1 MTTVDVAASS
11 SSRKFFYGWT
21 IVGAGFFA
29 NIASAFALASTLS
42 IFLKPLTAELGVSRG
57 VFSLLR
63 SGEGIIGALVAPFV
77 GTLVDRHGGRWLIA
91 IGTTIV
97 AVGYFL
103 LSHVETF
110 TEFTFVR
117 LSFVTLGDAM
127 MGSMVVNIVI
137 AQWFL
142 RRRGRALA
150 LSSMGVGFAK
160 VCMPVVAATLILWFG
175 WRQTWVVFGFVTL
188 VLGVVPSLLFIRRSP
203 EEMGLYPDGAQGPI
217 DWNDGTTKRRRSTAP
232 ELALNEDVV
241 WTRGEVIRTQ
251 AFWLLVITFGIASM
265 GVTGLNLHVFSYVTD
280 LGYPA
285 VIAATVMSVIASMQL
300 ASPLVWGIVAEHI
313 DVRIAA
319 MLRFV
324 IQGIG
329 LGLAILTANLF
340 CLYAGF
346 FLYGIGLGGNMVL
359 PEILWANYFGRR
371 SLGTVRGLGLLISQ
385 VLAAIGP
392 PFFGFLFDLTHG
404 YGLSFAIFGAAL
416 ITSAFL
422 SLMLQPPTKPAGSG
436 LEFRVE
442 PGPGSAKLK
451 TVHRTALTDRCAS
464 PIASEQS
471 TEKGSGHDH

>member
-1 MTTVDVAASS
+1 MTTVDVAASP

-91 IGTTIV
+91 IGTAIV

-103 LSHVETF
+103 LGHVETF
-110 TEFTFVR
+110 TQFTFVR

-160 VCMPVVAATLILWFG
+160 VCMPVVAASLILWFG
-175 WRQTWVVFGFVTL
+175 WRQTWVVFGLVTL

-217 DWNDGTTKRRRSTAP
+217 DWNEDTMKRRKSAP
-232 ELALNEDVV
+232 ELALNEDAV
-241 WTRGEVIRTQ
+241 WTRGEVMRTQ
-251 AFWLLVITFGIASM
+251 SFWLLVITFGIASM

-392 PFFGFLFDLTHG
+392 PFFGFLYDLTHG

-422 SLMLQPPTKPAGSG
+422 SLMLQPPRKS
-436 LEFRVE
+436 
-442 PGPGSAKLK
+442 
-451 TVHRTALTDRCAS
+451 
-464 PIASEQS
+464 
-471 TEKGSGHDH
+471 

>member
-1 MTTVDVAASS
+1 MTTVGAAAGS

-21 IVGAGFFA
+21 IVGVGFLA
-29 NIASAFALASTLS
+29 NVASSFALASTLS
-42 IFLKPLTAELGVSRG
+42 VFLKPLTVDLGISRG

-63 SGEGIIGALVAPFV
+63 SGEAIIGAGVAPFI
-77 GTLVDRHGGRWLIA
+77 GTVVDRHGGRWLIA
-91 IGTTIV
+91 IGTAVV
-97 AVGYFL
+97 AAGYL
-103 LSHVETF
+103 MLGHVESF
-110 TEFTFVR
+110 SQFALVR
-117 LSFVTLGDAM
+117 LTLVTLGDAM

-160 VCMPVVAATLILWFG
+160 VCMPIFAASLMVWIG
-175 WRQTWVVFGFVTL
+175 WRQTWIVFALVTL
-188 VLGVVPSLLFIRRSP
+188 ALAVGPALLFIRRSP
-203 EEMGLYPDGAQGPI
+203 EEMGLLPDGAQEPI
-217 DWNDGTTKRRRSTAP
+217 GLDAAVVRGKKAAP
-232 ELALNEDVV
+232 EKTVNQDVV
-241 WTRGEVIRTQ
+241 WTRGEAMRTQ

-280 LGYPA
+280 LGHPA

-300 ASPLVWGIVAEHI
+300 ASPLVWGLVAERI

-324 IQGIG
+324 IQAIG
-329 LGLAILTANLF
+329 LGLAIATANLF

-371 SLGTVRGLGLLISQ
+371 SLGSIRGLGLLISQ
-385 VLAAIGP
+385 ALAAVGP
-392 PFFGFLFDLTHG
+392 PFFGFLFDITHG
-404 YGLSFAIFGAAL
+404 YGLSFTIFGCAL

-422 SLMLQPPTKPAGSG
+422 SLLLRPPTK
-436 LEFRVE
+436 
-442 PGPGSAKLK
+442 
-451 TVHRTALTDRCAS
+451 
-464 PIASEQS
+464 IAME
-471 TEKGSGHDH
+471 